1 MSTDAYGPVT
11 RIYIDGYNF
20 YYGCLK
26 RSHDKWL
33 NPLAL
38 IDDVIRKSFSSNDGL
53 PRPYRLAPLALK
65 FFTAPIL
72 SKLTKADDSLACQTA
87 YHQAL
92 SGHLGDAL
100 QIVKGYYDLR
110 PARAHQVVEGV
121 EIPDSPLVDIWKV
134 EEKQSDVSLAL
145 HAYRDVVKGEI
156 GHAVIVSN
164 DTDMEPCF
172 QMIKDEGRATLGLV
186 VPTRHHQRA
195 PNNDL
200 SKLADWTR
208 SSILDS
214 EFAAAHLPNMV
225 KWNDKA
231 VHRPLSWYPRPDL
244 LEPILIEAIRVKRS
258 RGAALKWLNTAQ
270 AHLGDRIPMEMT
282 GTDDGA
288 AELRAYMNKYAED
301 FGLLKKAPG

>member
-1 MSTDAYGPVT
+1 MSKEAEGPLT

-33 NPLAL
+33 DPLAL
-38 IDDVIRKSFSSNDGL
+38 IDGVIRTSFSSTASGH
-53 PRPYRLAPLALK
+53 RSYRLAPLALK

-72 SKLTKADDSLACQTA
+72 PRLAKADDSLACQTA

-92 SGHLGDAL
+92 SGYLGEAL

-110 PARAHQVVEGV
+110 PARAHQVVEGF
-121 EIPDSPLVDIWKV
+121 EIPDSPLVEIWKV

-145 HAYRDVVKGEI
+145 HAYKDVVKGEVD
-156 GHAVIVSN
+156 HVVIVSN
-164 DTDMEPCF
+164 DTDMQPCF
-172 QMIKDEGRATLGLV
+172 QMIKDEGKATIGLI
-186 VPTRHHQRA
+186 VPTRDHQRS
-195 PNNDL
+195 PNGDL

-214 EFAAAHLPNMV
+214 EFAAARLPNMV

-244 LEPILIEAIRVKRS
+244 LGPVLNEAIRVKRS
-258 RGAALKWLNTAQ
+258 RGAALKWLNTPQ
-270 AHLGDRIPMEMT
+270 THLGGRTPIDMT
-282 GTDDGA
+282 NTDEGA
-288 AELRAYMNKYAED
+288 AELSAYMNKYAED
-301 FGLLKKAPG
+301 FGFKIENA